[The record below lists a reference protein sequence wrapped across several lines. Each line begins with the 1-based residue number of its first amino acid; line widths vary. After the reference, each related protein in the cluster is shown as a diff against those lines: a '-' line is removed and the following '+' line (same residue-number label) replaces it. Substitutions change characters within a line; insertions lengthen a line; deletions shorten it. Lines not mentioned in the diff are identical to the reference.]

1 MPVSGSGDIAFTG
14 ADELVTGVNHI
25 GLAGSFFFFIHVVAC
40 LKPGVVHDT
49 GKWLTGLLSLG
60 FSECR
65 IHSVPCYCT
74 LT

>member
-14 ADELVTGVNHI
+14 ADKSVTGVNHI
-25 GLAGSFFFFIHVVAC
+25 ALAGSLFFIHVVAC
-40 LKPGVVHDT
+40 LKPGGVHDT
-49 GKWLTGLLSLG
+49 GKWLTGSLSLG
-60 FSECR
+60 FSGCR